1 MTRIAF
7 TIFGKPFAKKR
18 SRFSRKTA
26 RAFNPHENTV
36 AENSLGAVAAIHFP
50 KPFTGPVKL
59 EIIATFAI
67 PASWSKAKKAA
78 LAYRHHTQKPDCDNI
93 GKWVCDGLNRIAWAD
108 DCQVAEIT
116 VRKSWGPNDQTTI
129 FVEAAE

>member
-1 MTRIAF
+1 MSRTAF
-7 TIFGKPFAKKR
+7 TIFGKPYAKKR
-18 SRFSRKTA
+18 PRFSRKSG
-26 RAFNPHENTV
+26 RAFNPSENTV
-36 AENSLGAVAAIHFP
+36 AENSLGAVAATHFP
-50 KPFTGPVKL
+50 QPLTGPVRL
-59 EIIATFAI
+59 EIIAVFGI
-67 PASWSKAKKAA
+67 PASWAKAKKAA
-78 LAYRHHTQKPDCDNI
+78 MAYRHHTQKPDCDNI